1 MKVRRLAQLAAA
13 AAFCCAGL
21 AGAPALA
28 GMAPRAWTDLWR
40 TPDQQGQALLEAG
53 KPGQAADVFTDP
65 RRRAYA
71 DLEAGRYGAAAKL
84 LAPFKDPTSEYNRGN
99 ALARSGELL
108 AALADY
114 DAALKQSPRDRDIRH
129 NRDLVARELRKQRS
143 AGAPHGGGQGGAGQ
157 QDTSS
162 ARQQAGQNG
171 QHGAGRSSAGKGQRK
186 SHGQRGTSGGAANSG
201 QSASAKAGAGHSGAT
216 GSRGPG
222 QAGSTQGPRPA
233 SPDTPT
239 MGSGARRDSASQA
252 RRDAEFAAGLE
263 RNRAA
268 HGQRPGAGGAQ
279 ASAGHAPAPNAQREA
294 GERSPRRKPV
304 SEKTLALEQWL
315 RQIPHSPAGLLRRK
329 FMIQYMLK
337 HPDASREEPQ

>member
-1 MKVRRLAQLAAA
+1 MKAWRLARLAAA
-13 AAFCCAGL
+13 ALCCARL

-53 KPGQAADVFTDP
+53 KPALAADVFTDP

-71 DLEAGRYGAAAKL
+71 DLEAGRYGAAARL

-99 ALARSGELL
+99 ALARSGQLL

-129 NRDLVARELRKQRS
+129 NRDLVERQLRKQHS
-143 AGAPHGGGQGGAGQ
+143 AGAPHGGRQGGAGQ
-157 QDTSS
+157 QGSSS
-162 ARQQAGQNG
+162 AQQPSGRSGQS
-171 QHGAGRSSAGKGQRK
+171 GAGRSSAGEDRRK
-186 SHGQRGTSGGAANSG
+186 SKGRRGASGAGANAG
-201 QSASAKAGAGHSGAT
+201 QSASANAGAGHSGADA
-216 GSRGPG
+216 SRGAG
-222 QAGSTQGPRPA
+222 QAGSAQGSRPA
-233 SPDTPT
+233 SPNTPT
-239 MGSGARRDSASQA
+239 MGSGARRDSANQA

-263 RNRAA
+263 RNRPAP
-268 HGQRPGAGGAQ
+268 GQHGAGAAQ
-279 ASAGHAPAPNAQREA
+279 ASARRAPVPNAQREA

-315 RQIPHSPAGLLRRK
+315 RQIPDSPAGLLRRK